1 LPPSSLLASC
11 RPSRDCWPSTAAGP
25 DRVVITPILIFSC
38 AAAGVAATPSTT
50 ASPVSFND
58 CFMIIPPFGLC
69 SRTHTTANAQV
80 TAYSDG
86 DGTCK
91 HNASMQAMRQLL
103 ET

>member
-1 LPPSSLLASC
+1 
-11 RPSRDCWPSTAAGP
+11 
-25 DRVVITPILIFSC
+25 
-38 AAAGVAATPSTT
+38 
-50 ASPVSFND
+50 
-58 CFMIIPPFGLC
+58 MIIPPFGLC
-69 SRTHTTANAQV
+69 SRKLNATSNAQV

>member
-1 LPPSSLLASC
+1 
-11 RPSRDCWPSTAAGP
+11 
-25 DRVVITPILIFSC
+25 
-38 AAAGVAATPSTT
+38 VAATPRTT
-50 ASPVSFND
+50 ASPVSVND

-69 SRTHTTANAQV
+69 RRKLNATQNARIA
-80 TAYSDG
+80 AYSDR